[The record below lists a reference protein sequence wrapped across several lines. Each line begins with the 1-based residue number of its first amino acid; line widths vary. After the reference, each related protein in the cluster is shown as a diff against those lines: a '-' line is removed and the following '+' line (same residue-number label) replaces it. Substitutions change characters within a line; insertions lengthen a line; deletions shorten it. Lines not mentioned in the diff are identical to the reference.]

1 MTISL
6 RFVKT
11 LEAKTVKPNC
21 PLRRTNTPSK
31 AVFAP
36 KGPFVNTKAL
46 GFSTQAYTGASA
58 RFDPV
63 PMMRNIP
70 ESKKQNEGTNG
81 SIGNSNMFDF
91 QDEARFFEML
101 ARW

>member
-21 PLRRTNTPSK
+21 PLRRTNTPSN
-31 AVFAP
+31 AVYAP

-46 GFSTQAYTGASA
+46 GFITQACAGASA
-58 RFDPV
+58 RFDPA
-63 PMMRNIP
+63 PMMQKIP
-70 ESKKQNEGTNG
+70 E
-81 SIGNSNMFDF
+81 I
-91 QDEARFFEML
+91 
-101 ARW
+101 